1 MKNYE
6 RGELAKEILTGLA
19 TGGFIALCIVAPGLT
34 HIAKLFK
41 TKGARDKYRITQA
54 VRGLQQKKLVRIKR
68 KNGQDVIEITEFGKK
83 RVLAY
88 NLDTL
93 HIKPLKKWDRRW
105 HLITFDIPETQKYAR
120 RAVSAKIK
128 EIGMYPLQKSIFVS
142 PYLCKREVD
151 FVGEFFGV
159 RKHIIYIEA
168 TDIENAEKVRR
179 HFGIY

>member
-6 RGELAKEILTGLA
+6 RGELAKEILIGLA
-19 TGGFIALCIVAPGLT
+19 AGGFIALCIVAPGLT

-41 TKGARDKYRITQA
+41 TKGARDNYRITQA
-54 VRGLQQKKLVRIKR
+54 VRGLQQKKLVRIKQ
-68 KNGQDVIEITEFGKK
+68 KNGQDVIEITEMGKN

-88 NLDTL
+88 NLDTM
-93 HIKPLKKWDRRW
+93 HIKPLKKWNGRW
-105 HLITFDIPETQKYAR
+105 YLVTFDIPETQKRAR

-142 PYLCKREVD
+142 PYPCKEEID

-168 TDIENAEKVRR
+168 LDIENASKVCR
-179 HFGIY
+179 HFGV